1 MFQGEQF
8 LNFYE
13 FKKIMGKRYPQDTP
27 ILNSV
32 FFNITLL
39 ILFVFLGLI
48 LADRNRITEGS
59 QPQAAEFPTT
69 VQGKQIQIELSFL
82 VNILICRDC

>member
-1 MFQGEQF
+1 M
-8 LNFYE
+8 N

-69 VQGKQIQIELSFL
+69 VQGKQIQIELYLSWLTSLF
-82 VNILICRDC
+82 VEIVKTYC